1 MHNDDQQH
9 ELKAL
14 VSLDQDSS
22 FRIAIVGQTAN
33 EKARESVL
41 ERYRERKTEQTLR
54 RQRADIALFERYLAA
69 AQAPLLG
76 MADDLEQWRHI
87 TFGLVEGFQRW
98 QLQQGYS
105 IGSVNVRL
113 DTIRMYCTL
122 AMQAGF
128 LDTSERALIYT
139 IRKVNAKEGRNIDEK
154 RERRGIKTRKDHSK
168 KDTPVVVEPLLCRRL
183 KDHLRILDTDI
194 ARRDLLLVCLL
205 ADHGLRCGEVA
216 GLNASCINLTR
227 GTLLFYRHKVNKT
240 QIHYLTQD
248 TIAAAQLYF
257 ERFHPTN
264 HLFEGDP
271 RAEKQLPDG
280 RIRPGKTR
288 EDGLDDTSINA
299 RIRVLGKLIGI
310 KNLSPHDLRHS
321 WATEHARQGVNVK
334 ALQQAGGWN
343 SPYMP
348 LHYVQENDI
357 ANEGL
362 VNRDGRLRKE

>member
-1 MHNDDQQH
+1 M
-9 ELKAL
+9 
-14 VSLDQDSS
+14 S
-22 FRIAIVGQTAN
+22 
-33 EKARESVL
+33 
-41 ERYRERKTEQTLR
+41 
-54 RQRADIALFERYLAA
+54 
-69 AQAPLLG
+69 
-76 MADDLEQWRHI
+76 DDLAQWRHI

-139 IRKVNAKEGRNIDEK
+139 IRKLNPKEGRNIDEK
-154 RERRGIKTRKDHSK
+154 RKKRGIKTRQEHSK
-168 KDTPVVVEPLLCRRL
+168 KDKPVVVEPLLCRRL
-183 KDHLRILDTDI
+183 KDSLRTLDTDL

-216 GLNASCINLTR
+216 GLSATCINLTR
-227 GTLLFYRHKVNKT
+227 GTLTFYRHKVNKT
-240 QIHYLTQD
+240 QIHYLTDD
-248 TIAAAQLYF
+248 TIAAAQAYF
-257 ERFHPTN
+257 ERFHPTE

-271 RAEKQLPDG
+271 RVEKQLPDG

-299 RIRVLGKLIGI
+299 RIRVLGRLIGI

-334 ALQQAGGWN
+334 ALQQAGGWS

-348 LHYVQENDI
+348 LHYVQDNNI

-362 VNRDGRLRKE
+362 INRDGSLRKEYEA